1 MDTRIISFGN
11 LMPRLLLASLPVFL
25 AACSSE
31 DNNLPNPPTSVISKC
46 SDISGATCVSGR
58 FIDDAVKNLNYTCD
72 KVTSVTDVTGAFS
85 CPVNTTVTFSLR
97 SDNPNVFRVV
107 TLGSAKV
114 LAPAKGLSDS
124 TFYITPRE
132 LAGNAGAASF
142 NNAALNIVRLLQL
155 LDQYRLADLSSPAD
169 FVDIRENDKV
179 YLALLSRDIVP
190 VDFALAPAEFDALI
204 APLADQLIADDMLA
218 SRPPRV
224 ILTVDQARQ
233 VLEKGMHA
241 TVAGVYQAGN
251 SGVGSFVDS
260 GDMLSEG
267 FSVDYFS
274 ALNVGVDRRGRLFGF
289 GVYSEL
295 SKLVPADSRFI
306 TYRPEYMDLN
316 TGAIGSQ
323 ARWSNDARIQGMRF
337 DMQNGYF
344 TELTQGTFVRGVVAG
359 SKKVY
364 DALLGEESTSVQ
376 SLLGRWRV
384 ADGAGSDVNTA
395 GNSRLSMFRSRNV
408 VPTIDPDI
416 WATLTFPMHVTA
428 TFYDA
433 DSICRTT
440 PVDPDTVKPGDPP
453 VIVYPDLDDCPTGS
467 PLGELSFT
475 ILADGNIVS
484 DFGQKCAT
492 VDAETLQEQAP
503 ASGTEIP
510 LGMVIAAFVLPGE
523 TSPYLTLSMLLPRH
537 ASVPADLIYAQMGI
551 NNICSASAETCERS
565 LQIRLKASDGQAWDN
580 NKKNESFPNNRRAIW
595 SNQYHQFKASQLDG
609 SLTADQKKAFGK
621 KAEGTLI
628 SQFTS
633 CPP

>member
-31 DNNLPNPPTSVISKC
+31 DNNLSNPPTSVISKC
-46 SDISGATCVSGR
+46 GDISGAVCVSGR

-72 KVTSVTDVTGAFS
+72 KVTSVTDVTGSFS

-97 SDNPNVFRVV
+97 SDNPNVFRVI

-132 LAGNAGAASF
+132 LAGNAGAATF
-142 NNAALNIVRLLQL
+142 NNAALNIVRLLQV
-155 LDQYRLADLSSPAD
+155 LDQYRLTNLSSPAD
-169 FVDIRENDKV
+169 FVDIRENDKT
-179 YLALLSRDIVP
+179 YLALLPRDIEP
-190 VDFALAPAEFDALI
+190 ADFALAPDVFDALI
-204 APLADQLIADDMLA
+204 KPLVDQLITDDVAA
-218 SRPPRV
+218 SRLPRQM
-224 ILTVDQARQ
+224 LTMAEAQQ
-233 VLEKGMHA
+233 ILEKGLHA
-241 TVAGVYQAGN
+241 TVSGIYQAGN
-251 SGVGSFVDS
+251 SGFGTIVDS

-267 FSVDYFS
+267 FSADYFA
-274 ALNVGVDRRGRLFGF
+274 ALNLGVDRRGRLFGF

-295 SKLVPADSRFI
+295 SSLTPAGSRLI

-316 TGAIGSQ
+316 TQATGS
-323 ARWSNDARIQGMRF
+323 RSHWSKDATVQGMRF

-364 DALLGEESTSVQ
+364 DALLGEGTSGVQ

-384 ADGAGSDVNTA
+384 ATVGGSDVNTA
-395 GNSRLSMFRSRNV
+395 SNSSVSIFRSRNV
-408 VPTIDPDI
+408 VPTLDPDI

-565 LQIRLKASDGQAWDN
+565 LQIRLKVSDGKVWDH

>member
-1 MDTRIISFGN
+1 MDTRIISFSN
-11 LMPRLLLASLPVFL
+11 VVPRLLLASVPFFL
-25 AACSSE
+25 TACSSE
-31 DNNLPNPPTSVISKC
+31 DNNLPDPPTSVISKC
-46 SDISGATCVSGR
+46 SDISGAECVSGR

-72 KVTSVTDVTGAFS
+72 KVTAVTDVTGAFS

-97 SDNPNVFRVV
+97 SDNPSVLRVV

-114 LAPAKGLSDS
+114 LAPGKGLSDS

-142 NNAALNIVRLLQL
+142 NNAALNIVRLLQV

-169 FVDIRENDKV
+169 FVDIRESDKV
-179 YLALLSRDIVP
+179 YLSLLSRDILP
-190 VDFALAPAEFDALI
+190 ADFALAPDDFDDLI
-204 APLADQLIADDMLA
+204 EPLVDQLVADDVLA
-218 SRPPRV
+218 LRPPRQ
-224 ILTVDQARQ
+224 ILTADQARS

-241 TVAGVYQAGN
+241 TVAGIYQAGN

-267 FSVDYFS
+267 FSADYFG
-274 ALNVGVDRRGRLFGF
+274 ALNLGVDRRGRLFGF

-295 SKLVPADSRFI
+295 DGLVPADKRFI
-306 TYRPEYMDLN
+306 SYRPEYMDLN
-316 TGAIGSQ
+316 TQAVGSV
-323 ARWSNDARIQGMRF
+323 AKWSNAGTVQGMRF
-337 DMQNGYF
+337 DMENGYF
-344 TELTQGTFVRGVVAG
+344 TELAQGTFVRGIVAG

-364 DALLGEESTSVQ
+364 DALLGEETTSVQ

-384 ADGAGSDVNTA
+384 ANGAGSDVNTA
-395 GNSRLSMFRSRNV
+395 GNSRVSIFRSRNV

-416 WATLTFPMHVTA
+416 WATLNFPLHVTA
-428 TFYDA
+428 TFYNA

-440 PVDPDTVKPGDPP
+440 PLGEGEVGTVH
-453 VIVYPDLDDCPTGS
+453 PDLDDCPTGV
-467 PLGELSFT
+467 PLGELSFS

-503 ASGTEIP
+503 FTGTEIP
-510 LGMVIAAFVLPGE
+510 LGVVGAAFVLPGE
-523 TSPYLTLSMLLPRH
+523 TSPYLSLTMLLPRH

-580 NKKNESFPNNRRAIW
+580 NKKNENFPNNRRAIW
-595 SNQYHQFKASQLDG
+595 SNQYHQFKALQLDG
-609 SLTADQKKAFGK
+609 SLTDAEKTAFGK
-621 KAEGTLI
+621 KSSGTLV
-628 SQFTS
+628 SQFTA